1 MTRDINLLKQ
11 MSFSNEINL
20 IYKSKIARKEKHL
33 MFLKQDLEY
42 KRIEEQLELPLMKQR
57 IENFENKIKNEI
69 CADLQNAFWH
79 RKQHIVNLPY
89 ESDFNEMSIPTK
101 ARPFQMNQEL
111 LEYC

>member
-20 IYKSKIARKEKHL
+20 IYKSKSTRKEKHL

-57 IENFENKIKNEI
+57 IENFENTIKNEI
-69 CADLQNAFWH
+69 CADLPNAF
-79 RKQHIVNLPY
+79 
-89 ESDFNEMSIPTK
+89 
-101 ARPFQMNQEL
+101 
-111 LEYC
+111 